1 MTTTSFDLGIG
12 GMTCTACAGRVERA
26 VRALP
31 GVAAASVNLASE
43 RLRVTLAEPPATAA
57 AVAQAVSKAGYEPAL
72 ASLDLDVTGMTCA
85 SCSGRVEKALRAVP
99 GVLSATVNLASDRAR
114 VTMTAPADA
123 AALVAAVTRAG
134 YGATL
139 PETATPAAPRS
150 DLWPVLLA
158 CGLALPLVLPMIL
171 MPFGVHVILP
181 GWLQLALATPV
192 QLWLGARF
200 YRAAWAALRAG
211 TGNMDLLVA
220 LGTSAAFGLSLVN
233 LWRGGDLYFE
243 ASAVV
248 IALVLL
254 GKRMEAMARRE
265 TGAAI
270 RALAALRPATA
281 RLRRDGEERAV
292 PLAELAIGDLVV
304 VRPGEAIPVDGTVL
318 EGLSQV
324 DEALLTGESLPV
336 AKSPGDAVAGGAVNG
351 DGQLVIRTTALGAES
366 MLGRIIRLVEDAQ
379 ATRAP
384 VQRLVDRVAAVFV
397 PVVVAIA
404 VVTLAGWLWMGAG
417 VDVALLHAVAVLVIA
432 CPCALGLATPA
443 AIMAGTGVAA
453 KHGILLRDAAVLEQ
467 ALAVTVVAF
476 DKTGTLTEGHPSLVA
491 MEPGDD
497 ALLALAA
504 AVQAG
509 SLHPLARAVTG
520 EATRRGLPI
529 PAATAARAL
538 PGRGVQAEI
547 GGRALVLGT
556 ARLMGEMGLDAG
568 RFAARAAALEAEGRS
583 LSYLAEPGGAVLGLF
598 AFGDQIKP
606 EAAPALAALRRQGVR
621 SLLLTGD
628 SAGSAAVA
636 ARALGIDEVAAGLL
650 PGDKSA
656 RIAALRAAGE
666 VVAMVGDGI
675 NDAPALAAADLGIA
689 MGSGSDVAMQTAGI
703 TLLRGD
709 PGLVPAALEIARKI
723 RTRIWQGLGWAF
735 VFNAL
740 GLPLA
745 AFGLLS
751 PVFAGAAM
759 AASSVTVVVN
769 ALSLRRW
776 RPMP

>member
-1 MTTTSFDLGIG
+1 MSTSLDLGIE

-26 VRALP
+26 VKALP
-31 GVAAASVNLASE
+31 GVVSATVNLASE
-43 RLRVTLAEPPATAA
+43 RLRVTFADPPAAAA
-57 AVAQAVSKAGYEPAL
+57 AVTAAVTRAGYEPVL
-72 ASLDLDVTGMTCA
+72 ATLDLDVTGMTCA
-85 SCSGRVEKALRAVP
+85 SCSGRVEKALRAAP
-99 GVLSATVNLASDRAR
+99 GVVSASVNLASERAR
-114 VTMTAPADA
+114 VTMAAPADA

-139 PETATPAAPRS
+139 PEVAAAAAAPRS

-158 CGLALPLVLPMIL
+158 CALALPLVVPMVL
-171 MPFGVHVILP
+171 APLGVHVMLP
-181 GWLQLALATPV
+181 GWLQLALAAPV
-192 QLWLGARF
+192 QFWLGGRF
-200 YRAAWAALRAG
+200 YRAAWGALRAG
-211 TGNMDLLVA
+211 TGNMDVLVA
-220 LGTSAAFGLSLVN
+220 LGTSSAFGLSLVN

-281 RLRRDGEERAV
+281 RLRRDGLERAV
-292 PLAELAIGDLVV
+292 PLAELALGDLVV

-318 EGLSQV
+318 EGESQV
-324 DEALLTGESLPV
+324 DEALLTGESLPI
-336 AKSPGDAVAGGAVNG
+336 AKAPGDVVAGGAVNG
-351 DGQLVIRTTALGAES
+351 EGQLVIRTTALGAES

-384 VQRLVDRVAAVFV
+384 VQRLVDRVAAIFV
-397 PVVVAIA
+397 PVVVGIA
-404 VVTLAGWLWMGAG
+404 MVTLLGWLWAGAG

-467 ALAVTVVAF
+467 AQAVTLVAF

-491 MEPGDD
+491 MDPADD

-509 SLHPLARAVTG
+509 SLHPLGRALTG
-520 EATRRGLPI
+520 EAARKALLV
-529 PAATAARAL
+529 PAASVARAL
-538 PGRGVQAEI
+538 PGRGVQAEVA
-547 GGRALVLGT
+547 GRKLVLGT
-556 ARLMGEMGLDAG
+556 ARLLAELGLDPG
-568 RFAARAAALEAEGRS
+568 PLAARAAALEAEGRS
-583 LSYLAEPGGAVLGLF
+583 ISYLAERGGRVLALF
-598 AFGDQIKP
+598 AFGDALKP
-606 EAAPALAALRRQGVR
+606 QAAPALAALRRAGVKT
-621 SLLLTGD
+621 LLLTGD

-636 ARALGIDEVAAGLL
+636 AAALGMDEVAAGLL
-650 PGDKSA
+650 PEDKA
-656 RIAALRAAGE
+656 GRIAALRAQGE
-666 VVAMVGDGI
+666 IVAMVGDGI
-675 NDAPALAAADLGIA
+675 NDAPALTAADLGIA

-709 PGLVPAALEIARKI
+709 PGLVPAALDIARKI
-723 RTRIWQGLGWAF
+723 RARIAQGLVWAF
-735 VFNAL
+735 AFNVV

-745 AFGLLS
+745 AFGMLS

-759 AASSVTVVVN
+759 AASSVAVVLN
-769 ALSLRRW
+769 ALALRRW
-776 RPMP
+776 KPAP

>member
-1 MTTTSFDLGIG
+1 MTTTSLDLGIG
-12 GMTCTACAGRVERA
+12 GMTCSACAGRVERA

-134 YGATL
+134 YGATV
-139 PETATPAAPRS
+139 PEAAAPAAPRS

-158 CGLALPLVLPMIL
+158 CGLALPMIL
-171 MPFGVHVILP
+171 MPFGVHVMLP
-181 GWLQLALATPV
+181 GWLQLALAAPV

-200 YRAAWAALRAG
+200 YRAAWGALRAG

-220 LGTSAAFGLSLVN
+220 LGTSSAFGLSLVN

-281 RLRRDGEERAV
+281 RRRLDGVERAV

-318 EGLSQV
+318 EGVSQV
-324 DEALLTGESLPV
+324 DEALLTGESLPI

-351 DGQLVIRTTALGAES
+351 DGQLVVRTTALGAES

-384 VQRLVDRVAAVFV
+384 VQRLVDRVAAIFV
-397 PVVVAIA
+397 PVVVGIA
-404 VVTLAGWLWMGAG
+404 LVTLAGWLWVGAG

-453 KHGILLRDAAVLEQ
+453 RHGILLRDAAVLEQ

-491 MEPGDD
+491 MEPEDD
-497 ALLALAA
+497 AILALAA

-538 PGRGVQAEI
+538 PGRGVQAEV
-547 GGRALVLGT
+547 GGRTLVLGT
-556 ARLMGEMGLDAG
+556 ARLMGEMGLDISA
-568 RFAARAAALEAEGRS
+568 FAARAAALEAEGRS
-583 LSYLAEPGGAVLGLF
+583 LSYLAEPGTVLGMF
-598 AFGDQIKP
+598 AFGDSIKP
-606 EAAPALAALRRQGVR
+606 EAAAALAALRRQGVR

-650 PGDKSA
+650 PGDKAA

-776 RPMP
+776 RPTP